1 MKRSTE
7 SSGILL
13 AGGLSSR
20 MGRDK
25 ALLSLRDETNFLQRS
40 YRKLSR
46 LCERVYV
53 SIREEQRQI
62 YSEYIPSGS
71 LVSDSMEKVQGPL
84 CGILSAYSLA
94 RSEGNPSSF
103 LVLAV
108 DMPHLKPK
116 TLLRLLVY
124 GKDSK
129 DGAFY
134 RTEAGIEPLCGL
146 YRSEFLAS
154 ILARSRKEEG
164 ISFSPKELLEE
175 ADLSLFEIPVR
186 EKRGFSNLNTPKD
199 LLGF

>member
-1 MKRSTE
+1 MRPSTDT
-7 SSGILL
+7 SGILL

-25 ALLSLRDETNFLQRS
+25 ALLSLRDETNFLQKSYHKLRS
-40 YRKLSR
+40 
-46 LCERVYV
+46 LCETVYV
-53 SIREEQRQI
+53 SVREEQKEV
-62 YSEYIPSGS
+62 YSNYISREF
-71 LVSDSMEKVQGPL
+71 LISDSISKVQGPL
-84 CGILSAYSLA
+84 CGILSAFSA
-94 RSEGNPSSF
+94 ATKDFHPSSF

-108 DMPHLKPK
+108 DMPLLKTK
-116 TLLRLLVY
+116 TLLRLMMS

-146 YRSEFLAS
+146 YKSEFLS
-154 ILARSRKEEG
+154 SLLERTRKEEK
-164 ISFSPKELLEE
+164 ISFSPKDLLED